1 MKRNKP
7 NSEIDEVDKVISI
20 IHEWQ
25 IESNSTHNDGAT
37 QMAYYEKIRRVK
49 EAIGVWEEPIRI
61 IT

>member
-20 IHEWQ
+20 IHKWQ
-25 IESNSTHNDGAT
+25 IESNSTRNDGAT

-49 EAIGVWEEPIRI
+49 EAIGVWEEPIRV